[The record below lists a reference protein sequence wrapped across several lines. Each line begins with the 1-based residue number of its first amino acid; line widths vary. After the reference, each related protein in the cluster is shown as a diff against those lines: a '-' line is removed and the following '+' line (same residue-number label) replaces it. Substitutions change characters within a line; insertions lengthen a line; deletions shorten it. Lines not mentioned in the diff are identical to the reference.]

1 MYQDLY
7 IIHLES
13 QHSLQYILQE
23 LGHRPLLEPKTRA
36 ERGQAI
42 ERSAQVLIQPARL
55 KRNRIFM
62 NSRDRTKG
70 PKVVYASSHSL
81 LVVEEDSSNE
91 MRHDISFC
99 VEGAY
104 LIASSS
110 LKREKT
116 LLPYRS
122 VVGEARSL
130 RAKITR
136 EWEMGG
142 DHELDVSGSCSFAWA
157 LRGCLDDRIDGY
169 LSRWK
174 GRHQQVEV
182 WREVISAQARSLK
195 KRCRDAM

>member
-1 MYQDLY
+1 MRAAPLAGVESIGSIPCLLGGHENRSDAWPKRSDLDHHAKAQQSSTFSRAATTLSRMYQDLY

-110 LKREKT
+110 LKREK
-116 LLPYRS
+116 
-122 VVGEARSL
+122 
-130 RAKITR
+130 
-136 EWEMGG
+136 
-142 DHELDVSGSCSFAWA
+142 
-157 LRGCLDDRIDGY
+157 
-169 LSRWK
+169 
-174 GRHQQVEV
+174 GRPGLG
-182 WREVISAQARSLK
+182 RTGAYQAVRNT
-195 KRCRDAM
+195 